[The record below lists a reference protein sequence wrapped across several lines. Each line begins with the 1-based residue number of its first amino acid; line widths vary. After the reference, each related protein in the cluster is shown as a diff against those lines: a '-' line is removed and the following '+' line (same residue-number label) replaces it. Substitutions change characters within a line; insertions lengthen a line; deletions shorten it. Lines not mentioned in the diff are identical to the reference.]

1 MNNFVVKEYL
11 SLKMPSEDL
20 PISDHQRIL
29 FALTSLGYENI
40 HFPLSAIRKLYPL
53 CRDAEFDITVTLVHR
68 EYDWV
73 VTDIEAG
80 DTTNAIYGLAAD
92 YGSTTIIMQ
101 LIDLKSG
108 EVISEEKEVNGQI
121 QYGTDI
127 LTRITYSMENEE
139 HRKELQKVTVAAF
152 HKIMKRLTQKSGID
166 VLKLP
171 LMILSGNTTMIHF
184 LMELDAWTV
193 FAAPYSPVTAAPG
206 FLWGNEL
213 GMEFQGLVYTIPAAS
228 NYVGGDIISGLLHL
242 DIHRREETQMFFD
255 IGTNG
260 ELVIGNKDWL
270 MAGAGAAGPALEGY
284 ISRYGMRASA
294 GAIDH
299 VTISNNELS
308 YTTIANAK
316 PVGIC
321 GSGIIDLLAQM
332 RLHGWI
338 NIAGKFEPSASNRI
352 VYHPDEEQYVVIYA
366 YAAESGLGT
375 DLYFSQLDI
384 DQYLDTKAAAYTMID
399 CLLEYTGISA
409 LDLEHCYLSGA
420 FSAYSDLESAI
431 TIGIFPDLERNRY
444 SVIKNSSLEGA
455 KTLLLDYTKL
465 EEAKTLA
472 ENIYCVQFASIPDFL
487 IKMQAAKFI
496 PHTDLKR
503 FTLSQHHLHTDSR

>member
-29 FALTSLGYENI
+29 LALNSIGYENI
-40 HFPLSAIRKLYPL
+40 QFPLSAVRKLYPL
-53 CRDAEFDITVTLVHR
+53 CRDAGFDITVTLVHR

-73 VTDIEAG
+73 VTDVESG
-80 DTTNAIYGLAAD
+80 DTTKVLYGLAVD
-92 YGSTTIIMQ
+92 YGSTAIIMQ
-101 LIDLKSG
+101 LIDLNSG
-108 EVISEEKEVNGQI
+108 KVIWEEKEENGQI
-121 QYGTDI
+121 PYGTDI
-127 LTRITYSMENEE
+127 LTRIIYSLENEE
-139 HRKELQKVTVAAF
+139 HRKELQKVTVATF
-152 HKIMKRLTQKSGID
+152 HKIMRRLTEKTGID
-166 VLKLP
+166 ILKLP
-171 LMILSGNTTMIHF
+171 LMVLSGNTTMIHF

-193 FAAPYSPVTAAPG
+193 FAAPYSPVTTVPG

-213 GMEFQGLVYTIPAAS
+213 GMEFQGLIYIIPAAS

-242 DIHRREETQMFFD
+242 DIHKQEQTQMFFD

-260 ELVIGNKDWL
+260 ELVIGNKDW
-270 MAGAGAAGPALEGY
+270 MIAGAGAAGPALEGY

-299 VTISNNELS
+299 ITISNNELS
-308 YTTIANAK
+308 YTTIADAK

-338 NIAGKFEPSASNRI
+338 NIAGKLEPTASNRI
-352 VYHPDEEQYVVIYA
+352 IQHPEEEQYVVIYA
-366 YAAESGLGT
+366 YAEESGSEK

-384 DQYLDTKAAAYTMID
+384 DQYLDTKAAAYTMVD
-399 CLLEYTGISA
+399 CLLEYAGISSS
-409 LDLEHCYLSGA
+409 DLEHCYLSGA
-420 FSAYSDLESAI
+420 FSAYSNLESAI

-465 EEAKTLA
+465 EEAKVLA

-496 PHTDLKR
+496 PHTDM
-503 FTLSQHHLHTDSR
+503 SRYPSIEL

>member
-29 FALTSLGYENI
+29 LALNSIGYENI
-40 HFPLSAIRKLYPL
+40 QFPLSAVRKLYPL
-53 CRDAEFDITVTLVHR
+53 CRDAGFDITVTLVHR

-73 VTDIEAG
+73 VTDVEAG
-80 DTTNAIYGLAAD
+80 DTTKVLYGLAVD
-92 YGSTTIIMQ
+92 YGSTAIIMQ
-101 LIDLKSG
+101 LIDLNSG
-108 EVISEEKEVNGQI
+108 KVISEEKEENGQI
-121 QYGTDI
+121 PYGTDI
-127 LTRITYSMENEE
+127 LTRIIYSLENEE
-139 HRKELQKVTVAAF
+139 HRKELQKVTVATF
-152 HKIMKRLTQKSGID
+152 HKIMRHLTEKSGID

-171 LMILSGNTTMIHF
+171 LMVLSGNTTMIHF

-193 FAAPYSPVTAAPG
+193 FAAPYSPVTTVPG

-213 GMEFQGLVYTIPAAS
+213 VMEFQGLIYIIPAAS

-242 DIHRREETQMFFD
+242 DIHKQEQTQMFFD

-260 ELVIGNKDWL
+260 ELVIGNKDW
-270 MAGAGAAGPALEGY
+270 MIAGAGAAGPALEGY

-299 VTISNNELS
+299 ITISNNELS
-308 YTTIANAK
+308 YTTIADAK

-338 NIAGKFEPSASNRI
+338 NIAGKLEPTASNRI
-352 VYHPDEEQYVVIYA
+352 IHHPEEEQYVVIYA
-366 YAAESGLGT
+366 YAEESGSEK

-384 DQYLDTKAAAYTMID
+384 DQYLDTKAAAYTMVD
-399 CLLEYTGISA
+399 CLLEYAGISSS
-409 LDLEHCYLSGA
+409 DLEHCYLSGA
-420 FSAYSDLESAI
+420 FSAYSNLESAI

-465 EEAKTLA
+465 EEAKALA
-472 ENIYCVQFASIPDFL
+472 ENIYCVQFACIPDFL

-496 PHTDLKR
+496 PHTDM
-503 FTLSQHHLHTDSR
+503 SRYPSIEL

>member
-11 SLKMPSEDL
+11 SLKMPSENL

-29 FALTSLGYENI
+29 LALNSIGYENI
-40 HFPLSAIRKLYPL
+40 QFPLSAVRKLYPL
-53 CRDAEFDITVTLVHR
+53 CRDAGFDITVTLVHR

-73 VTDIEAG
+73 VTDVESG
-80 DTTNAIYGLAAD
+80 DTTKVLYGLAVD
-92 YGSTTIIMQ
+92 YGSTAIIMQ
-101 LIDLKSG
+101 LIDLNSG
-108 EVISEEKEVNGQI
+108 KVISEEKEENGQI

-127 LTRITYSMENEE
+127 LTRIIYSRENEE
-139 HRKELQKVTVAAF
+139 HRKELQKVTVATF
-152 HKIMKRLTQKSGID
+152 HKIMRHLTEKSGID

-171 LMILSGNTTMIHF
+171 LMVLSGNTTMIHF

-193 FAAPYSPVTAAPG
+193 FAAPYSPVTTVPG

-213 GMEFQGLVYTIPAAS
+213 GMEFQGLIYIIPAAS

-242 DIHRREETQMFFD
+242 DIHKQEQTQMFFD

-260 ELVIGNKDWL
+260 ELVIGNKDW
-270 MAGAGAAGPALEGY
+270 MIAGAGAAGPALEGY

-299 VTISNNELS
+299 ITISNNKLS
-308 YTTIANAK
+308 YTTIADAK

-338 NIAGKFEPSASNRI
+338 NIAGKLEPTASNRI
-352 VYHPDEEQYVVIYA
+352 IQHPEEEQYVVIYA
-366 YAAESGLGT
+366 YAEESGLEK

-384 DQYLDTKAAAYTMID
+384 DQYLDTKAAAYTMVD
-399 CLLEYTGISA
+399 CLLEYAGISSS
-409 LDLEHCYLSGA
+409 DLEHCYLSGA
-420 FSAYSDLESAI
+420 FSAYSNLESAI
-431 TIGIFPDLERNRY
+431 TIGIFPDLERNRF

-455 KTLLLDYTKL
+455 KILLLDYTKL
-465 EEAKTLA
+465 EEAKVLA

-496 PHTDLKR
+496 PHTDM
-503 FTLSQHHLHTDSR
+503 SRYPSIEL

>member
-29 FALTSLGYENI
+29 LALNSIGYENI
-40 HFPLSAIRKLYPL
+40 QFPLSAVRKLYPL
-53 CRDAEFDITVTLVHR
+53 CRDAGFDITVTLVHR

-73 VTDIEAG
+73 VTDVEAG
-80 DTTNAIYGLAAD
+80 DTTKVLYGLAVD
-92 YGSTTIIMQ
+92 YGSTAIIMQ
-101 LIDLKSG
+101 MIDLNSG
-108 EVISEEKEVNGQI
+108 KVIWEEKEENGQI
-121 QYGTDI
+121 PYGTDI
-127 LTRITYSMENEE
+127 LTRIIYSLENEE
-139 HRKELQKVTVAAF
+139 HRKELQKVTVATF
-152 HKIMKRLTQKSGID
+152 HKIMRRLTEKTGID
-166 VLKLP
+166 ALKLP
-171 LMILSGNTTMIHF
+171 LMVLSGNTTMIHF

-193 FAAPYSPVTAAPG
+193 FAAPYSPVTTVPG

-213 GMEFQGLVYTIPAAS
+213 GMEFQGLIYTIPAAS

-242 DIHRREETQMFFD
+242 DIHKQDQTQMFFD

-260 ELVIGNKDWL
+260 ELVIGNKDW
-270 MAGAGAAGPALEGY
+270 MIAGAGAAGPALEGY

-299 VTISNNELS
+299 ITISNNELS
-308 YTTIANAK
+308 YTTVADAK

-338 NIAGKFEPSASNRI
+338 NIAGKLEPTASNRI
-352 VYHPDEEQYVVIYA
+352 IQHPEEEQYVVIYA
-366 YAAESGLGT
+366 YAEESGSEK

-384 DQYLDTKAAAYTMID
+384 DQYLDTKAAAYTMVD
-399 CLLEYTGISA
+399 CLLEYAGISSS
-409 LDLEHCYLSGA
+409 DLEHCYLSGA
-420 FSAYSDLESAI
+420 FSAYSNLESAI

-465 EEAKTLA
+465 EEAKVLA

-496 PHTDLKR
+496 PHTDM
-503 FTLSQHHLHTDSR
+503 SRYPSIEL

>member
-29 FALTSLGYENI
+29 LALNSIGYENI
-40 HFPLSAIRKLYPL
+40 QFPLSAVRKLYPL
-53 CRDAEFDITVTLVHR
+53 CRDAGFDITVTLVHR

-73 VTDIEAG
+73 VTDVEAG
-80 DTTNAIYGLAAD
+80 DTTKVLYGLAVD
-92 YGSTTIIMQ
+92 YGSTAIIMQ
-101 LIDLKSG
+101 MIDLNSG
-108 EVISEEKEVNGQI
+108 KVIWEEKEENGQI
-121 QYGTDI
+121 PYGTDI
-127 LTRITYSMENEE
+127 LTRIIYSLENEE
-139 HRKELQKVTVAAF
+139 HRKELQKVTVSTF
-152 HKIMKRLTQKSGID
+152 HKIMRRLTEKTGID
-166 VLKLP
+166 ALKLP
-171 LMILSGNTTMIHF
+171 LMVLSGNTTMIHF

-193 FAAPYSPVTAAPG
+193 FAAPYSPVTTVPG

-213 GMEFQGLVYTIPAAS
+213 GMEFQGLIYIIPAAS

-242 DIHRREETQMFFD
+242 DIHKQDQTQMFFD

-260 ELVIGNKDWL
+260 ELVIGNKDW
-270 MAGAGAAGPALEGY
+270 MIAGAGAAGPALEGY

-299 VTISNNELS
+299 ITISNNELS
-308 YTTIANAK
+308 YTTVADAK

-338 NIAGKFEPSASNRI
+338 NIAGKLEPTASNRI
-352 VYHPDEEQYVVIYA
+352 IQHPEEEQYVVIYA
-366 YAAESGLGT
+366 YAEESGSEK

-384 DQYLDTKAAAYTMID
+384 DQYLDTKAAAYTMVD
-399 CLLEYTGISA
+399 CLLEYAGISSS
-409 LDLEHCYLSGA
+409 DLEHCYLSGA
-420 FSAYSDLESAI
+420 FSAYSNLESAI

-465 EEAKTLA
+465 EEAKVLA

-496 PHTDLKR
+496 PHTDM
-503 FTLSQHHLHTDSR
+503 SRYPSIEL